1 MILSIQKIFQVC
13 WSPHSILTIVLITS
27 AACLVLGMLSPDPKL
42 LSSGIQDPFP
52 LATGVRHCLG
62 SKQKADFLGTTP
74 ISQMHESQMH
84 VSQPHRF
91 PGYNN
96 HHTLLEWLQVVKSS
110 FFSTMHLG
118 EQRLGNWLVGIDVG
132 RDCCIR
138 DKDID
143 PLFKQISEKSLPSA
157 KGYFTC
163 YLLTNSFNG
172 LI

>member
-1 MILSIQKIFQVC
+1 MFLVLTIILITQCVVLIFLV
-13 WSPHSILTIVLITS
+13 LTIVLITS

-74 ISQMHESQMH
+74 ISQMHESRMH
-84 VSQPHRF
+84 VSQPRRF

-118 EQRLGNWLVGIDVG
+118 EQRLGN
-132 RDCCIR
+132 
-138 DKDID
+138 
-143 PLFKQISEKSLPSA
+143 
-157 KGYFTC
+157 
-163 YLLTNSFNG
+163 
-172 LI
+172 